1 MGIRMMTSKDLHQTL
16 KALLAGYRHMTAS
29 LKRRLNDL
37 GFQVVAG
44 RKHIKIYWR
53 FNRSRCCVISKTAS
67 DYKAGRNMASRL
79 YQLAIA
85 GQDDLKAA

>member
-1 MGIRMMTSKDLHQTL
+1 MGMNMFSNDLYRKL

-44 RKHIKIYWR
+44 RKHLKIYWQ

-67 DYKAGRNMASRL
+67 DYKAGRNMASKL
-79 YQLAIA
+79 YHLAIV